1 MILRGNRKTVTQEET
16 LKILELA
23 KHGLKGTVI
32 SRVLERSPQP
42 IYRILRAYGVP
53 ILPEERT
60 KAQLDNA
67 LVMFSRGGT
76 AKPSPKTPSGRS
88 NAIDRMVR
96 WVSRREKTPRDGEI
110 SPVPVLAEAGD
121 GDQFHVNLSGGVLG
135 RSTADETEIAELRRR
150 VEVLEIELR
159 MVLIDVYG
167 DGKNDPNHWK

>member
-1 MILRGNRKTVTQEET
+1 MILRGNRKTVTQEEP

-42 IYRILRAYGVP
+42 IYRILRAYGVA

-67 LVMFSRGGT
+67 LALFRRGGT
-76 AKPSPKTPSGRS
+76 AKPRPKTPPGRS
-88 NAIDRMVR
+88 NAIDRMVK
-96 WVSRREKTPRDGEI
+96 WVSRREKRDGEI

-135 RSTADETEIAELRRR
+135 RSTADETEIVELRKR